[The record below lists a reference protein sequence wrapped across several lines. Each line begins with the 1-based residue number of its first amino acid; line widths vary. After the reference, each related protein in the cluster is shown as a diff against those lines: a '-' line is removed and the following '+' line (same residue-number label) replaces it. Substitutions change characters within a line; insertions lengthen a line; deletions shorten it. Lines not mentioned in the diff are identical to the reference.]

1 MIIDQKMRSLLLFV
15 GKMII
20 SLFVLWVIASI
31 PLWFI
36 YPKVIFRA
44 WEIIFLVIMVPV
56 DALGLIVIIL
66 FATVKV
72 MEHEWVSKLFRWPGR
87 YVNWLIRDLRKND
100 QKDEVDTH

>member
-1 MIIDQKMRSLLLFV
+1 MIIDQKMRNLLLFV

-31 PLWFI
+31 PLGFI
-36 YPKVIFRA
+36 YPEEIFRV
-44 WEIIFLVIMVPV
+44 WKIIFLIIMVPSEV
-56 DALGLIVIIL
+56 LMVVAIIL
-66 FATVKV
+66 FVTMEV

-100 QKDEVDTH
+100 QEER